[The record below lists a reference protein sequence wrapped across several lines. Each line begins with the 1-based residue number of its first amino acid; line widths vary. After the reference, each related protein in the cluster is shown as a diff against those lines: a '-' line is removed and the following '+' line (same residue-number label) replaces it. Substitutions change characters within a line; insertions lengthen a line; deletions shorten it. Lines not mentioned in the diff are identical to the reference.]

1 MREPLSR
8 ENVAALGPV
17 GRRFYQRDTL
27 EVARELL
34 GLIVVRTLRDDL
46 VALRIAEVEAY
57 LGVTDRACHTF
68 GGRRTPRT
76 EVMWGEAGHLYV
88 YFTYGMHYCV
98 NIVVGQKGVGEAVLL
113 RAAEPLEG
121 IEVMFNNRYG
131 PVQGPTLYNLY
142 NQHITDTNVRGLT
155 SHISGI
161 TDIKNLANGPAK
173 LTQAL
178 GITDTSLSGKMLNG
192 SSIWLEA
199 AKEPLK
205 ASDIVASPRIGI
217 KEATQMPWRFYIKDN
232 QFVSKYN
239 KNHDG

>member
-17 GRRFYQRDTL
+17 GRQFYQRDTL

-88 YFTYGMHYCV
+88 YFTYGMHHCA
-98 NIVVGQKGVGEAVLL
+98 NIVTRGPGHPEAVLL
-113 RAAEPLEG
+113 
-121 IEVMFNNRYG
+121 
-131 PVQGPTLYNLY
+131 
-142 NQHITDTNVRGLT
+142 
-155 SHISGI
+155 
-161 TDIKNLANGPAK
+161 
-173 LTQAL
+173 
-178 GITDTSLSGKMLNG
+178 
-192 SSIWLEA
+192 
-199 AKEPLK
+199 
-205 ASDIVASPRIGI
+205 
-217 KEATQMPWRFYIKDN
+217 
-232 QFVSKYN
+232 
-239 KNHDG
+239 